1 MKIFS
6 FRVLVLL
13 HGNGNDSN
21 RINKNNKNNECWT
34 IWRNV
39 SLNCN
44 LSNFLPIKTYYNTT
58 YLRSIEVA
66 RFISTISI
74 FLSFPFVHCI
84 FSVRYSSFCR
94 FSTLWDGDAHVHPN
108 SDSHSSDIIPRFQ
121 RMYIANNGVTDF
133 VSLYFSASFLF
144 LSLSLTL
151 YIFLPLLLHELV
163 GCGLSSNTSVYS
175 KLFACRLLSLL
186 DMQR

>member
-1 MKIFS
+1 MCVGLFSVWLKSEVSLHKCIRFILLIMFIQMKIFS

-94 FSTLWDGDAHVHPN
+94 FSTL
-108 SDSHSSDIIPRFQ
+108 
-121 RMYIANNGVTDF
+121 
-133 VSLYFSASFLF
+133 
-144 LSLSLTL
+144 
-151 YIFLPLLLHELV
+151 
-163 GCGLSSNTSVYS
+163 
-175 KLFACRLLSLL
+175 
-186 DMQR
+186 